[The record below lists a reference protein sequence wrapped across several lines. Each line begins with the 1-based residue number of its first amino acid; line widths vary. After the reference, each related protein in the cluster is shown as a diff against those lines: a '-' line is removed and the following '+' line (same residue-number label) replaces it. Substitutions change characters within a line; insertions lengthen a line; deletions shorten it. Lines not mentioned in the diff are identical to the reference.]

1 MSYLLSR
8 AFDFTV
14 FMSCYVCPSLVGRG
28 CIMGCWWAQATCL
41 RQHKHWRLWSVGFI
55 IVTGKAC
62 RHCRVDSDVT
72 EWSGGSCPIP
82 VGCGMLRKYWL
93 TSWIQDISLFFV
105 ALSVV
110 VLLIVTAEAE
120 VAYPVSVLSVLGLR
134 GEVKSGCLL
143 SVDCRVK

>member
-1 MSYLLSR
+1 
-8 AFDFTV
+8 
-14 FMSCYVCPSLVGRG
+14 
-28 CIMGCWWAQATCL
+28 
-41 RQHKHWRLWSVGFI
+41 
-55 IVTGKAC
+55 
-62 RHCRVDSDVT
+62 
-72 EWSGGSCPIP
+72 
-82 VGCGMLRKYWL
+82 MLRKYWL